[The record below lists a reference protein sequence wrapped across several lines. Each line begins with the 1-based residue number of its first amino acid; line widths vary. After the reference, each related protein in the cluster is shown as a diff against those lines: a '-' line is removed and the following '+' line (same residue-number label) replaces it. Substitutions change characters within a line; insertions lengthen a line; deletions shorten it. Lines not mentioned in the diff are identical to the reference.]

1 MALLGRKEGQMA
13 NDEAARA
20 MFDWATSVPPADL
33 AAWLM
38 PAFGPDGPKG
48 GNDLRQSDLVEWLW
62 RGYRTPT
69 FPGATTVGKPILEA
83 VQLLE
88 HSELVYVSSP
98 TETNTVLK
106 WSATRSGLAAVA
118 DGTGAVRQR
127 IKDRTAL

>member
-48 GNDLRQSDLVEWLW
+48 GNDLSLNPWTGW
-62 RGYRTPT
+62 RCDRR
-69 FPGATTVGKPILEA
+69 VN
-83 VQLLE
+83 
-88 HSELVYVSSP
+88 SE
-98 TETNTVLK
+98 N
-106 WSATRSGLAAVA
+106 AF
-118 DGTGAVRQR
+118 
-127 IKDRTAL
+127 